1 MKLTLLMGIEKN
13 NFLPFAVYL
22 RNVDKRKWT
31 RVKLCVFGNDTLI
44 ILDEYAEKCFVNS
57 QSWLE

>member
-22 RNVDKRKWT
+22 RNVDKEKWM
-31 RVKLCVFGNDTLI
+31 RMKLFVFSAMTHL
-44 ILDEYAEKCFVNS
+44 K
-57 QSWLE
+57 SWMNMMKNVL